1 MDVAVISAEAV
12 PCSKT
17 GGLGD
22 VDGTS
27 KGAKVDRRRQL
38 ADHALL
44 LADPK
49 ANSSGLNRMEGRAA
63 YGRPFLLCLWLCLN
77 RFLYL
82 ICYRIRQ
89 RVPQRVRVDH
99 PLSVDIDT
107 EFEKPAFDQLHL
119 YIRRFS

>member
-1 MDVAVISAEAV
+1 M
-12 PCSKT
+12 
-17 GGLGD
+17 
-22 VDGTS
+22 
-27 KGAKVDRRRQL
+27 GA
-38 ADHALL
+38 
-44 LADPK
+44 
-49 ANSSGLNRMEGRAA
+49 
-63 YGRPFLLCLWLCLN
+63 FLLCLWLCLN

>member
-49 ANSSGLNRMEGRAA
+49 ANSSGLNRMERMSNRWA
-63 YGRPFLLCLWLCLN
+63 PF
-77 RFLYL
+77 Y
-82 ICYRIRQ
+82 
-89 RVPQRVRVDH
+89 
-99 PLSVDIDT
+99 SVSG
-107 EFEKPAFDQLHL
+107 FA
-119 YIRRFS
+119 